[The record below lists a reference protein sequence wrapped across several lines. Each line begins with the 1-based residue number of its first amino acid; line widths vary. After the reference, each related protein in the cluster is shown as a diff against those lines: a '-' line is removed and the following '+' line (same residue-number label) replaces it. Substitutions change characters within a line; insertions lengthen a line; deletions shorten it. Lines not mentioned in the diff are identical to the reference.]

1 MVSAGSEPRPSSKA
15 WGWGKGPKL
24 QTPGGGDRGP
34 CPAAPA
40 QNCRRDRRD
49 GFARQRG
56 AGRGATH
63 THQDSGR
70 RRLLR
75 GNSRPA
81 APAARPRPGPLG
93 PARATVPPF
102 RPPTTSLARQQ
113 IHSMVLC
120 SVSAALATTEFHSV
134 ASGPVWSGSSPKIP
148 IRVLHVGESAGH
160 CGPAGHRW
168 YVRRA

>member
-1 MVSAGSEPRPSSKA
+1 MSAGSEPRPSSKA

-40 QNCRRDRRD
+40 QNCCRDRRD

-56 AGRGATH
+56 VGRGATH
-63 THQDSGR
+63 THRDSGR

-81 APAARPRPGPLG
+81 APAARPRPGPPR
-93 PARATVPPF
+93 PARASAGRGPSLPTSYCLSSSPAATLYGALLREGRSSYHRISLGGF
-102 RPPTTSLARQQ
+102 RPGL
-113 IHSMVLC
+113 
-120 SVSAALATTEFHSV
+120 
-134 ASGPVWSGSSPKIP
+134 
-148 IRVLHVGESAGH
+148 
-160 CGPAGHRW
+160 
-168 YVRRA
+168 VRLQP